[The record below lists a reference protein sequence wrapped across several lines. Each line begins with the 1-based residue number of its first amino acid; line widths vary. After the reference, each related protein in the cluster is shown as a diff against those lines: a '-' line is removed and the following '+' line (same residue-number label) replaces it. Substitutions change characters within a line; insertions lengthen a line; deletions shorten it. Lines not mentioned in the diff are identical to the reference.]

1 MSVFKCKMCGGELNV
16 NENSSITQC
25 EYCGSS
31 QTISTT
37 ENEELMNLFNKAN
50 NLRRRC
56 EFDKAEI
63 LYERII
69 NENDSDPE
77 AYWGAL
83 LCKYGIEYV
92 EDPKTNNRIPTCH
105 RASYESILANE
116 YYKNAIEK
124 ADVLQ
129 RSIYEKE
136 ANEINRL
143 QKEILLISEKEEP
156 YDVFIC
162 YKETDE
168 NGERTPDSV
177 IANDIYHE
185 LTEEG
190 FKVFYSA
197 ITLENR
203 LGEEYEPIIFAGI
216 NSAKVMLVIGTKPEY
231 FNAVWVKNEWSRYIK
246 ITKTDRSKKLI
257 PCYKDMDAY
266 DLPEEFAHLQA
277 QNMAKIGF
285 MTDIIRGL
293 EKLLDKNTSNIND
306 DDSNPLL
313 KRAFI
318 FLEDGDFY
326 KANEYSER
334 VLDQDPENAEAYLV
348 KLMVDYEVKKKY
360 ELSKVKENFENN
372 NNYKRILKYG
382 SKDLIDEINSYLL
395 NVKKQSSHNS
405 DFTTRFKMYLKDEI
419 NNFKET
425 VNNEFFNND
434 KIKVNNDYDKYDND
448 CNVDSVIFNS
458 SNDNYGSNENIES
471 DKNKII
477 EEYNNIPSPEEI
489 KERIKNKNNIK
500 KLLYVGIVFIFF
512 YWPVAVVIFIIRNA
526 KINAAIKEEQARYAQ
541 IRKRYYEI
549 MKQ

>member
-541 IRKRYYEI
+541 IRKKYYEI

>member
-116 YYKNAIEK
+116 YYRNAIEK